1 MSNCTT
7 KYWCDI
13 AKQLWV
19 LGLVTFYSIWQVCSM
34 AEMHCF
40 LVQSSDPE
48 GKPGFS
54 GRLLQLSE
62 QNGYCLILFFEL
74 CIGYKLL
81 TPVFQE
87 HSGGPGGCLLKDFQW
102 LHRIPVLISNSWQG
116 YCKDR
121 GHAILIR
128 ITFLSLSRRYFKY
141 LQNFLSVFLESWRG
155 EVY

>member
-1 MSNCTT
+1 MSNCLYH
-7 KYWCDI
+7 KILVRYSS
-13 AKQLWV
+13 AAVNLKMGEAV

-34 AEMHCF
+34 PEMHCF

-62 QNGYCLILFFEL
+62 QKGYCLILFFEL

-87 HSGGPGGCLLKDFQW
+87 HSGGPGGCLLKDFQ
-102 LHRIPVLISNSWQG
+102 
-116 YCKDR
+116 
-121 GHAILIR
+121 
-128 ITFLSLSRRYFKY
+128 
-141 LQNFLSVFLESWRG
+141 
-155 EVY
+155 